1 MNIIRL
7 LIELFIIYVLYK
19 LVVDLIIP
27 VYKTTR
33 IMKQK
38 MAEAQKN
45 MESSSPKEPGSTGVK
60 QEDYIDFEEVK

>member
-27 VYKTTR
+27 VYRTTK

-45 MESSSPKEPGSTGVK
+45 MESSSPQEPTSTDMK
-60 QEDYIDFEEVK
+60 QGDYIDFEEVK